1 MSGSAEPGRKAAY
14 SPDIHWRVIWQRLGM
29 GLSFRDIA
37 DNLNIATSTAFA
49 AFKRF
54 EETGEVSGTK
64 QPPRDSLRKLNTRD
78 KLFIVGLVLANPSM
92 YLQEIRQEVE
102 DVLRTQVS
110 VPTICRVL
118 ARHGFTRKKIQ
129 QVAKQRSTNL
139 RAAFAAQIMH
149 CFHRNMLVWVDE
161 TGCDR
166 RSHIRRCGYAFRGE
180 APVCHRSLHRG
191 KRISSIV
198 AMSID
203 GIVATESHKGS
214 MNVGVCGLHSRQSH
228 SQNEVVRRE
237 IPYIRC
243 HHGQLLH
250 SSHSPDHGVTAESRN
265 CCNLPDPLFTRLQS
279 HPASVRLC

>member
-14 SPDIHWRVIWQRLGM
+14 SPDIRWRVIWQCLGM

-78 KLFIVGLVLANPSM
+78 ELFIVGLVLANPSM

-102 DVLRTQVS
+102 DVLGTQVS

-214 MNVGVCGLHSRQSH
+214 VNA
-228 SQNEVVRRE
+228 EVFADFIRGSL
-237 IPYIRC
+237 IPKMRSFDGESPTSVVIMDNC
-243 HHGQLLH
+243 SIHHTALIMELLQDAGIVVILTSCPPIH
-250 SSHSPDHGVTAESRN
+250 QITI
-265 CCNLPDPLFTRLQS
+265 PLS
-279 HPASVRLC
+279 